1 MTSKQLAD
9 VGFCLDDESHPLYL
23 TPSDLDQTC
32 QNVHSLLQM
41 TDEEAGNQ
49 FKSREDEE
57 AADFLTQLVQNNSN
71 DSSGLTSKKDSN
83 KRKAIANNNG
93 QTVKKP
99 KGSRTSKQDPMST
112 GNKQTDFVE
121 QYFIKQERLKS
132 LHGKAQIRI
141 NNLKKVLLTLKSE
154 ESAIENSSQ
163 KSSLGHATAHITN
176 VIESISSELQSS
188 GEIDSCRVCKNED
201 NQPTVISKTCGHGFC
216 CISCIMKYLDY
227 VYNKN
232 SGRLICLKCKHQY
245 DENATYQVGSR
256 YGIIGYIV

>member
-71 DSSGLTSKKDSN
+71 DSSGSTNKTNLK

-93 QTVKKP
+93 QTAKKP
-99 KGSRTSKQDPMST
+99 KGSRNTKQDPIST

-121 QYFIKQERLKS
+121 QYLKKQQRLKS
-132 LHGKAQIRI
+132 LHADARTRIAFIEKSLQYVQSKESDEPTVCSFLSKA
-141 NNLKKVLLTLKSE
+141 
-154 ESAIENSSQ
+154 SSNIA
-163 KSSLGHATAHITN
+163 LA
-176 VIESISSELQSS
+176 IESISSELQNS
-188 GEIDSCRVCKNED
+188 GDVDSCRICKNED
-201 NQPTVISKTCGHGFC
+201 NPPTVISKTCGHGFC
-216 CISCIMKYLDY
+216 CMKCIVKYLEY

-256 YGIIGYIV
+256 YGIIG

>member
-32 QNVHSLLQM
+32 QHVHSLLQM

-57 AADFLTQLVQNNSN
+57 AADFLAQLVHNNSN

-93 QTVKKP
+93 QTAKKP
-99 KGSRTSKQDPMST
+99 KGSRNTKQDPIST

-121 QYFIKQERLKS
+121 QYLKKQQRLKS
-132 LHGKAQIRI
+132 LHADARTRIAFIEKSLQYVQSKESDEPTVCSFLSKA
-141 NNLKKVLLTLKSE
+141 
-154 ESAIENSSQ
+154 SSNIA
-163 KSSLGHATAHITN
+163 LA
-176 VIESISSELQSS
+176 IESISSELQNS
-188 GEIDSCRVCKNED
+188 GDVDSCRICKNED
-201 NQPTVISKTCGHGFC
+201 NPPTVISKTCGHGFC
-216 CISCIMKYLDY
+216 CMKCIVKYLEY

-245 DENATYQVGSR
+245 DENATNQVGSR
-256 YGIIGYIV
+256 YGIIG